1 MAKKFNEMTKEEL
14 EAVLN
19 SDSIVLMNA
28 AELNQLR
35 KAAKSA
41 GLLTVQYDNMLGI
54 VINNRTYEEIKNS
67 KNYTKEE
74 KALALEARNEYN
86 KELRTRT
93 YNKLYNAEEIMSR
106 AVEVNGKYHFSELTK
121 GEMDFLMSNGLVR
134 MNELVL
140 DKNVSE
146 KQYSAKEIMS
156 RAVEVNGKYHF
167 DNLSQGEMDFLLN
180 NGIIRMNELS
190 LGKQYNIGQQ
200 ENRNFS
206 KEIVKDNKNL
216 SKDVQKSAEFWNNLN
231 DNSNGV
237 KYVVSALKDNKVKLE
252 VKEGKK
258 SVFTGIDKGNQG
270 FDVVKRDS
278 SIEPYKIYDLIIKKA
293 KASNPKA
300 KIRIKDNVKDPVARN
315 KILIAC
321 AKNNMEPIGNIPE
334 GFDFEALKEVVKDV
348 KDMETINALA
358 ENLYTTSDFE
368 VVNEPGNQAEQS
380 RTRTGA
386 LLVNQGNTQEIPEN
400 RPNRTGALLVNQ
412 GNTQEIPENRPNRT
426 GTLLV
431 NQGRTEE
438 APENQPNNNRTAVT
452 AVPVWLGNGNNG
464 VPGNGNGGNNGNF
477 ANGGNGGNSGN
488 GGNGGNGGFVPP
500 VVPTASDSRPVEAPK
515 RPWWKKVRDAVVVG
529 GIALLGF
536 MGVRSCQNQDRL
548 EKKVKDLQEQVDKK
562 SITDCDEVSRL
573 INEKYNDGYMAG
585 LAQGKEDCEDQKK
598 PQPTPVKKTP
608 VKADPVILPG
618 DTIKQPDV
626 IIPGKVIKEPDVFIP
641 GDTIKQP
648 DVIIPGDTIKQPD
661 VIISGDTI
669 VAEPVVVPQRKVPE
683 VPEEV
688 PQGENTPKV
697 TSDWTHGKYRVSY
710 NAHSRMAENA
720 TAHEAENATLDLS
733 NPEDFNQA
741 YASAKDKKAKNTKK
755 TTTAWVMK
763 KKSNV
768 HD

>member
-35 KAAKSA
+35 KAVKSA

-121 GEMDFLMSNGLVR
+121 GEMDFLMSNGLVLK
-134 MNELVL
+134 NELVL

-206 KEIVKDNKNL
+206 KEIVKDDKNL

-368 VVNEPGNQAEQS
+368 VVNEPENQAEQS

-400 RPNRTGALLVNQ
+400 RPNRTGA
-412 GNTQEIPENRPNRT
+412 
-426 GTLLV
+426 LLV

-477 ANGGNGGNSGN
+477 ANGGNGGNSE
-488 GGNGGNGGFVPP
+488 NGGNGGFVPP

-585 LAQGKEDCEDQKK
+585 LAQGKEDCEKQKK
-598 PQPTPVKKTP
+598 PVTKTPVKKTP

-626 IIPGKVIKEPDVFIP
+626 IIP
-641 GDTIKQP
+641 
-648 DVIIPGDTIKQPD
+648 
-661 VIISGDTI
+661 GDTI

-720 TAHEAENATLDLS
+720 TAHEVENATLDLS

-741 YASAKDKKAKNTKK
+741 YASATDKKAKNTKK

>member
-35 KAAKSA
+35 KAVKSA

-121 GEMDFLMSNGLVR
+121 
-134 MNELVL
+134 
-140 DKNVSE
+140 
-146 KQYSAKEIMS
+146 
-156 RAVEVNGKYHF
+156 
-167 DNLSQGEMDFLLN
+167 GEMDFLLN

-368 VVNEPGNQAEQS
+368 VVNEPENQAEQS

-386 LLVNQGNTQEIPEN
+386 
-400 RPNRTGALLVNQ
+400 
-412 GNTQEIPENRPNRT
+412 
-426 GTLLV
+426 LLV

-464 VPGNGNGGNNGNF
+464 VPDNGNGGNNGNF
-477 ANGGNGGNSGN
+477 ANGGNGGNS
-488 GGNGGNGGFVPP
+488 GNGGNGGFVPP

-648 DVIIPGDTIKQPD
+648 DVIIPGDTI
-661 VIISGDTI
+661 

-720 TAHEAENATLDLS
+720 TAHEVENATLDLS

-741 YASAKDKKAKNTKK
+741 YASATDKKAKNTKK

-763 KKSNV
+763 NKSNV

>member
-1 MAKKFNEMTKEEL
+1 
-14 EAVLN
+14 
-19 SDSIVLMNA
+19 
-28 AELNQLR
+28 
-35 KAAKSA
+35 
-41 GLLTVQYDNMLGI
+41 
-54 VINNRTYEEIKNS
+54 
-67 KNYTKEE
+67 
-74 KALALEARNEYN
+74 
-86 KELRTRT
+86 
-93 YNKLYNAEEIMSR
+93 
-106 AVEVNGKYHFSELTK
+106 
-121 GEMDFLMSNGLVR
+121 
-134 MNELVL
+134 
-140 DKNVSE
+140 
-146 KQYSAKEIMS
+146 
-156 RAVEVNGKYHF
+156 
-167 DNLSQGEMDFLLN
+167 
-180 NGIIRMNELS
+180 
-190 LGKQYNIGQQ
+190 
-200 ENRNFS
+200 
-206 KEIVKDNKNL
+206 
-216 SKDVQKSAEFWNNLN
+216 
-231 DNSNGV
+231 
-237 KYVVSALKDNKVKLE
+237 
-252 VKEGKK
+252 
-258 SVFTGIDKGNQG
+258 
-270 FDVVKRDS
+270 
-278 SIEPYKIYDLIIKKA
+278 
-293 KASNPKA
+293 
-300 KIRIKDNVKDPVARN
+300 
-315 KILIAC
+315 
-321 AKNNMEPIGNIPE
+321 MEPIGNIPE

-368 VVNEPGNQAEQS
+368 VVNEPENQAEQS

-400 RPNRTGALLVNQ
+400 RPNRTGA
-412 GNTQEIPENRPNRT
+412 
-426 GTLLV
+426 LLV

-477 ANGGNGGNSGN
+477 ANGGNGGNS
-488 GGNGGNGGFVPP
+488 GNGGNGGFVPP

-585 LAQGKEDCEDQKK
+585 LAQGKEDCEKQKK
-598 PQPTPVKKTP
+598 PVSKTPVKKTP

-648 DVIIPGDTIKQPD
+648 DVIIP
-661 VIISGDTI
+661 GDTI

-720 TAHEAENATLDLS
+720 TAHEVENATLDLS

-741 YASAKDKKAKNTKK
+741 YASATDKKAKNTKK